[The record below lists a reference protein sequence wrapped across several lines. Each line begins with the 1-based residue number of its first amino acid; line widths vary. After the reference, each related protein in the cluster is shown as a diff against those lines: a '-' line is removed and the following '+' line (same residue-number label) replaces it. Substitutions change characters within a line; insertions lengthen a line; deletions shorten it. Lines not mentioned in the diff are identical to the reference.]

1 MVFCGQCGQQ
11 MAPGITR
18 CPRCG
23 AAVEN
28 GQSGQN
34 YDVTGSND
42 QTVESQSFFA
52 PQPQQ
57 AARPYSGGSTA
68 NFGGHP
74 SQGGPQPIMLRGAD
88 QNYGTQNAYDA
99 TSMMDAHTNMGGNP
113 ATMQPQGN
121 TYAQGGGYPTS
132 QPGLSG
138 MQQPMGRGYPA
149 SQSSFANAPQS
160 GGQYSYPGFAQPQGS
175 FTPQGNMAYQ
185 QGQSAENSATTS
197 VTSRGR
203 TTALVTIL
211 VGMLFILVAMVLFIM
226 QFNHMLG

>member
-11 MAPGITR
+11 MAPGTTR

-68 NFGGHP
+68 NLGGHP

-99 TSMMDAHTNMGGNP
+99 TSMMDAHTNMGG
-113 ATMQPQGN
+113 
-121 TYAQGGGYPTS
+121 YPPS

-138 MQQPMGRGYPA
+138 MQQPMGRGYQA

-185 QGQSAENSATTS
+185 QGQPAENSTTTSATT
-197 VTSRGR
+197 RGR